1 MVKYTTTI
9 EKFDKKGEKTGWTFV
24 TIPQRMAQKL
34 KPDCRVS
41 FRIRGKLDHF
51 PIRQVAI
58 IPMGD
63 GNFILPFNAT
73 LRKGTGKK
81 LGDKI
86 TLEIEH
92 DDQKFILSPDLMKC
106 VKDEPPL
113 LKFFQSLTGSH
124 QRYFSK
130 WIESA
135 KTKETKAKRIAMAM
149 IAFSKKQGYPEM
161 IRENK
166 SQRF

>member
-1 MVKYTTTI
+1 MITFTTTLQR
-9 EKFDKKGEKTGWTFV
+9 FDKKGEKSGWTFLEV
-24 TIPQRMAQKL
+24 PARWSQKL

-41 FRIRGKLDHF
+41 FRVKGKLDQF
-51 PIRQVAI
+51 AIRQTAL

-81 LGDKI
+81 MGDKI
-86 TLEIEH
+86 TVQLEV
-92 DDQKFILSPDLMKC
+92 DVKAYILSPDLMKC
-106 VKDEPPL
+106 LKEEPPL
-113 LKFFQSLTGSH
+113 LKFFQSLTGGH

-135 KTKETKAKRIAMAM
+135 KTKETKARRIAMAM

-166 SQRF
+166 GNRF

>member
-1 MVKYTTTI
+1 MITFTTTLQR
-9 EKFDKKGEKTGWTFV
+9 FDKKGEKSGWTFLEV
-24 TIPQRMAQKL
+24 PSRWAQKL
-34 KPDCRVS
+34 KPDCKVS
-41 FRIRGKLDHF
+41 FRVKGKLDQYS
-51 PIRQVAI
+51 IRQTAL

-81 LGDKI
+81 TGDKI
-86 TLEIEH
+86 TVQLELEEKAYVI
-92 DDQKFILSPDLMKC
+92 SPDLMKC
-106 VKDEPPL
+106 LKEEPPL
-113 LKFFQSLTGSH
+113 LKFFQSLTGGH

-135 KTKETKAKRIAMAM
+135 KTKETKARRIAMAM
-149 IAFSKKQGYPEM
+149 IAFSKQQGYSEM

-166 SQRF
+166 GNRM